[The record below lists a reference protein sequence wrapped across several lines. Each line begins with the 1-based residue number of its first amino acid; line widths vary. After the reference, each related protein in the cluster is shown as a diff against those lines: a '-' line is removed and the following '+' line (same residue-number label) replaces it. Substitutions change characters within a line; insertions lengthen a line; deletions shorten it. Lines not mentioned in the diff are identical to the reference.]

1 MFMVLHPAIQEKCQK
16 EIMDKIGTRPPLMDD
31 MPNLPFITAT
41 LMEIQRIAL
50 VAPGSLQHKLK
61 SDTVVGN
68 YTFRKGTQFFVNV
81 CTHFKKNLP

>member
-1 MFMVLHPAIQEKCQK
+1 MFMVLNPTIQEECQK

-31 MPNLPFITAT
+31 MPNLSYIIAT
-41 LMEIQRIAL
+41 LMEIQRISL

-68 YTFRKGTQFFVNV
+68 YIFRKGTMFFVNV
-81 CTHFKKNLP
+81 RIYN